1 MPPAHPMLLPPPMPG
16 TQIVDVDE
24 AGSSTADPTTAWLA
38 SLADPSAAPVV
49 SPAMSAI
56 QLPTGPV
63 PVVAP
68 VVIPTAAAAAPAPVV
83 TPTTAPAPVVQAAPL
98 AAPAANGSPAVF
110 LTGDG
115 RQAAASTTSVVRGTD
130 PAVLERYRAWVLD
143 QATGAQTFVA
153 LDVDG
158 PLEPWF
164 LLSACGVATLLAWT
178 HEDHGATYSVETW
191 VDDIIPHQGI
201 SVGDRQLAIELLVA
215 AALHAGGIH
224 TEPTSRLL
232 AYDPADL
239 VTAMGALH
247 VGLIRLYCGLEQI
260 SPARV
265 LRDQFGLDSPA
276 LAAPPMQPAIAP
288 R

>member
-1 MPPAHPMLLPPPMPG
+1 MPPTATPAYATNG
-16 TQIVDVDE
+16 TGPIGNGTTGGAVAVN
-24 AGSSTADPTTAWLA
+24 GSSLDALGNDP
-38 SLADPSAAPVV
+38 
-49 SPAMSAI
+49 
-56 QLPTGPV
+56 
-63 PVVAP
+63 
-68 VVIPTAAAAAPAPVV
+68 
-83 TPTTAPAPVVQAAPL
+83 
-98 AAPAANGSPAVF
+98 
-110 LTGDG
+110 
-115 RQAAASTTSVVRGTD
+115 RQAAASTTAVVRNTD
-130 PAVLERYRAWVLD
+130 PAILENYRGWVLA
-143 QATGAQTFVA
+143 QATGADRFVP
-153 LDVDG
+153 LDVHG

-201 SVGDRQLAIELLVA
+201 AVSDRQLAIELLVA

-224 TEPTSRLL
+224 TEPTARLL

-247 VGLIRLYCGLEQI
+247 VGLIRLYCGLERI

-265 LRDQFGLDSPA
+265 LRDQFGLDSAA
-276 LAAPPMQPAIAP
+276 LAAPPTA

>member
-1 MPPAHPMLLPPPMPG
+1 
-16 TQIVDVDE
+16 
-24 AGSSTADPTTAWLA
+24 
-38 SLADPSAAPVV
+38 
-49 SPAMSAI
+49 
-56 QLPTGPV
+56 V
-63 PVVAP
+63 P
-68 VVIPTAAAAAPAPVV
+68 
-83 TPTTAPAPVVQAAPL
+83 PAPVVQ
-98 AAPAANGSPAVF
+98 PAAVPVAQGTAARVIA
-110 LTGDG
+110 TDG

-130 PAVLERYRAWVLD
+130 PAILERYRAWVLA
-143 QATGAQTFVA
+143 QATGVERFQA

-265 LRDQFGLDSPA
+265 LRDQFGLDAPA
-276 LAAPPMQPAIAP
+276 MAAPPLQPAIGP